1 MCYCIQSN
9 SQAGEYSPDR
19 VLLPINELSTLNM
32 SKHNKNT
39 TTTSSYSS
47 NIIGNIKLPGN
58 VLETVNNTIGKR
70 GNYTA
75 YSTGS
80 NSSSNS
86 GSIHS
91 SSVYKHTTTDNNSNN
106 SSIHKHNTT
115 TTTAVVVDSTTS
127 NTTKDSV
134 VYTPSWV
141 LEEED

>member
-1 MCYCIQSN
+1 
-9 SQAGEYSPDR
+9 
-19 VLLPINELSTLNM
+19 M

-47 NIIGNIKLPGN
+47 NIVGNIKLPGN
-58 VLETVNNTIGKR
+58 VLETVNNTIGKK

-86 GSIHS
+86 GSMHS
-91 SSVYKHTTTDNNSNN
+91 SSVYKHTTTDNNSIN
-106 SSIHKHNTT
+106 SNSIHKHNTN
-115 TTTAVVVDSTTS
+115 TTTAVVDNSTT
-127 NTTKDSV
+127 NTNKDGV
-134 VYTPSWV
+134 VYTPSWL

>member
-1 MCYCIQSN
+1 
-9 SQAGEYSPDR
+9 
-19 VLLPINELSTLNM
+19 M

-106 SSIHKHNTT
+106 SSTHKHNTT

>member
-1 MCYCIQSN
+1 
-9 SQAGEYSPDR
+9 
-19 VLLPINELSTLNM
+19 M

-39 TTTSSYSS
+39 TTSSSYTS
-47 NIIGNIKLPGN
+47 NIVGNIKLPGN
-58 VLETVNNTIGKR
+58 VLDTVNNTIGER

-86 GSIHS
+86 GSMHS
-91 SSVYKHTTTDNNSNN
+91 SSVYKHNT
-106 SSIHKHNTT
+106 TT
-115 TTTAVVVDSTTS
+115 TTTAVVDNSTT